1 MPRVR
6 ARSNSGSRLSI
17 DDKRP
22 AGEIAPRQGLKSESD
37 PAGRSMSL
45 LSRRGFIKSSVITA
59 AAARYT
65 RVSETL
71 NQSPAKD
78 GPAAFQSLENSDQ
91 QLRVAPEGEI
101 FAFQNFLR
109 VANEWHP
116 ATLPG
121 VPLVTGPSFP
131 LRASS
136 ISKSGSVLN
145 CGGSASAED
154 LDGKSLS
161 YRWESQISAQ
171 NLGGAY
177 PWFRF
182 STKLS
187 LPRDIRLHQASQ
199 VEPQIVVWLST
210 NSTMME
216 GQSGSWRRVL
226 LQQPTRNSL
235 GAWGNDLPAVYLLDQ
250 NVGIE
255 TMMFFDVSDMD
266 WMGIHNLP
274 RFLVYRCSSISR
286 IHTDGT
292 QRMGV
297 GLVADQATG
306 NVLPAGEVR
315 FTYWFMQRSVP
326 ALLTEQEAVARWM
339 EALLPIFEERLTWPK
354 CASTWKEFATG
365 TVANLQNRAE
375 TQIDSN
381 GHTGLSAYVKKTSQ
395 LWEQPANNFEL
406 MTLADV
412 LWPSL
417 LYLRL
422 HPSPAFQ
429 AECEKLLDDLPG
441 FYHSD
446 THSVSNDFVR
456 KENERADSWYPFENG
471 LVKYPMIG
479 ALAGLEQ
486 VKSNFLDAFATAQK
500 MAHDYDYLFPIYYE
514 VANLKAQGAGTNY
527 AIGGL
532 YAWGA
537 LLANYLTKDQAYR
550 EEARNA
556 IRALCTVP
564 SDRLFHEPQ
573 ELAYGAL
580 AAAELGLQ
588 DETRYLLSE
597 QLRMF
602 YWYSDPSQK
611 THDIRGMVQAAASIL
626 YPAFKEN
633 IEAIL
638 PWTGIMKR
646 GVVIEG
652 LLRFMDQQRRNN
664 FSFFDQCPV
673 DRQSVTMGFIP
684 FENLGT
690 LELGGQT
697 GNVGKEIYGAGEC
710 LWMYLMFEALG
721 QVSDREMMLVN
732 LDLVDTHDARQFPPR
747 QLNFVLYNPTEQSR
761 SATLRVP
768 PAQGTSVRWTANG
781 NRVRETVDVPT
792 KGILRLVADF

>member
-1 MPRVR
+1 
-6 ARSNSGSRLSI
+6 
-17 DDKRP
+17 
-22 AGEIAPRQGLKSESD
+22 
-37 PAGRSMSL
+37 MSF
-45 LSRRGFIKSSVITA
+45 LSRRGFIKTCVISA
-59 AAARYT
+59 ACARYGL
-65 RVSETL
+65 RSQNLKLALAE
-71 NQSPAKD
+71 ND
-78 GPAAFQSLENSDQ
+78 PAASTSLENGDQ
-91 QLRVAPEGEI
+91 ELRVSSEGGV

-109 VANEWHP
+109 IANDWRP

-121 VPLVTGPSFP
+121 TPLVTGPSFP
-131 LRASS
+131 LRASH
-136 ISKSGSVLN
+136 ISKSGSVLK
-145 CGGSASAED
+145 CGGSCNADDLEGKSFSYDWEANISAE
-154 LDGKSLS
+154 
-161 YRWESQISAQ
+161 
-171 NLGGAY
+171 NLGGKC

-187 LPRDIRLHQASQ
+187 LPRDIKLHQGSQ
-199 VEPQIVVWLST
+199 VEPQIVVWLNT
-210 NSTMME
+210 NSTLME

-235 GAWGNDLPAVYLLDQ
+235 GAWGNDLPALYLLDQ
-250 NVGIE
+250 TAGIE
-255 TMMFFDVSDMD
+255 TMMFFEVDDMN
-266 WMGIHNLP
+266 WMGVQNLP

-297 GLVADQATG
+297 GLIADQATG
-306 NVLPAGEVR
+306 DVLPAGEVN
-315 FTYWFMQRSVP
+315 FTYWFMQRSMP
-326 ALLTEQEAVARWM
+326 ALLTEQEAVARWI
-339 EALLPIFEERLTWPK
+339 EALLPVFEERLTWPR
-354 CASTWKEFATG
+354 CASAWKDFAAG
-365 TVANLQNRAE
+365 TVGNLQSRAE
-375 TQIDSN
+375 TEVEAN
-381 GHTGLSAYVKKTSQ
+381 GHTGLSAYVKQTSQ
-395 LWEQPANNFEL
+395 LWKQPANNFEL

-429 AECEKLLDDLPG
+429 GECNKFLDDLPG

-446 THSVSNDFVR
+446 THSISNDFNR
-456 KENERADSWYPFENG
+456 PPEERADSWYPFENG
-471 LVKYPMIG
+471 LIKYPLIG
-479 ALAGLEQ
+479 SLAGSEQ
-486 VKSNFLDAFATAQK
+486 AQHNFLDAFATAQK
-500 MAHDYDYLFPIYYE
+500 IAREYNYLFPIYYK
-514 VANLKAQGAGTNY
+514 VSNLKAQGAGTNY

-532 YAWGA
+532 YAWAA
-537 LLANYLTKDQAYR
+537 LIANHLTKDPAYR
-550 EEARNA
+550 DEAQNA
-556 IRALCTVP
+556 VRALCTVP

-580 AAAELGLQ
+580 AAAELGL
-588 DETRYLLSE
+588 EHEAKYLLYE

-633 IEAIL
+633 VEAIL

-646 GVVIEG
+646 GIVIEG

-664 FSFFDQCPV
+664 FSFFEKCSE
-673 DRQSVTMGFIP
+673 DRQNVEMGFIP

-710 LWMYLMFEALG
+710 IWMYLMFEALG
-721 QVSDREMMLVN
+721 QVSDREMMMVN
-732 LDLVDTHDARQFPPR
+732 LDLVDIYDAQQFPPR
-747 QLNFVLYNPTEQSR
+747 QLHFVLYNPTRESR
-761 SATLRVP
+761 SAIIKVP
-768 PAQGTSVRWTANG
+768 AAQGAGVGWSVNG
-781 NRVRETVDVPT
+781 KPVLETVNVPA